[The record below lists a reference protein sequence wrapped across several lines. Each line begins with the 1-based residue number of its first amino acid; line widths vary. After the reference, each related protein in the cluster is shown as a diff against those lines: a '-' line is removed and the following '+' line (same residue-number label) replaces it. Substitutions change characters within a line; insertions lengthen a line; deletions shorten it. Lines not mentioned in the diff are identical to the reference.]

1 LRIHAI
7 PPGIAFLPALA
18 QGIRERLPAP
28 DALARATIL
37 LPTRRSARALRAA
50 FMPAEEGAAL
60 LPRMRALAGLSTEDA
75 DELALPALLELPP
88 AVAPLRRQAV
98 LAEMAMRLPP
108 SRGGP
113 PTPEQ
118 AWGLAG
124 ELATLFDEIALEEA
138 DATLLRQPAR
148 LQAAWLEKLEG
159 LVKGE
164 LAIHWQVTTAFLR
177 GVAEAWQGWLE
188 DRELLDIG
196 LRRVL
201 ALSTQADA
209 WEAAPPPEMVV
220 AAGIGTGGTVP
231 AAARLLRVIAQH
243 LPQGFV
249 VLHAE
254 DAATAELAPDG
265 LDAAPT
271 HPFQGQRRLLRLMAE
286 TRLQFPPWTT
296 IPEAPPRAALL
307 GQALRPAA
315 ALPAWQ
321 SRRPD
326 HWAPALAGLSAA
338 TAPDAE
344 HEARAIALLLREAL
358 EQPGARAAL
367 VTPDR
372 DLARRTMAA
381 LARHGIAAEDSAGQP
396 LSMTEQGAFLR
407 LVAAMVAS
415 DFAPVP
421 LLSVLKHPLCAG
433 GWDRSEWL
441 AATRLLE
448 RAALRGPRPAAGLDG
463 LAQAVPMAAPPQ
475 CLGVVEAL
483 GRALGPFTALPAGI
497 ARPPAALLAELL
509 AAAEA
514 LAATGEAPGGLALYA
529 GDAGEALAEHLAD
542 MQQGF
547 EELPPIAPARFPA
560 LFEAAL
566 AQGVARR
573 PRAHD
578 AHPRVAI
585 LGLLEARLLHFDRVV
600 LGGLDE
606 TVWPVATDPGPW
618 MGRPMRERFG
628 LPAPEARIGRVAAD
642 FLLTACAAP
651 DAVLS
656 RATRRGGAPT
666 VPARWLTRLSTFLR
680 GQRAA
685 TWPEGLALPDNPAP
699 AWAAQLDQP
708 AAAPVPATRPR
719 PAPPRAARPAR
730 VSVTEVATLLADP
743 YAFYARRMLH
753 LAPLDPI
760 DAQIG
765 AAEYGEVVH
774 DAMAQFLRT
783 ISPHAL
789 PGDAAALWDA
799 AATKAM
805 DKAALRPSLRAF
817 WTPRLSRIG
826 AFIREQEAAL
836 RHTTPLARTHQ
847 EVKAEAVISGIT
859 LHGRAD
865 RVDECAAGGVLILD
879 YKTGAL
885 PSNKEVE
892 TGAQPQLPLEALLAA
907 HGAFQGIPASD
918 TRSMAYWKLTGGVPP
933 GEVMQIE
940 EMANLMAQAEEM
952 LDSIAKTLLR
962 GDAPFTAR
970 PHPGRQARGTD
981 YDHLARRAEWQD
993 SP

>member
-1 LRIHAI
+1 MRIHAI
-7 PPGIAFLPALA
+7 PPGVPFLPALA
-18 QGIRERLPAP
+18 AGMRDRLPEP

-50 FMPAEEGAAL
+50 FMPDAEGAAL

-88 AVAPLRRQAV
+88 AVDALRRQAV
-98 LAEMAMRLPP
+98 LTEMAMRLPP

-124 ELATLFDEIALEEA
+124 ELAKLFDEIALEEA
-138 DATLLRQPAR
+138 DMALLRDAR
-148 LQAAWLEKLEG
+148 ALQAAWLARLES
-159 LVKGE
+159 LVEGE
-164 LAIHWQVTTAFLR
+164 LAIHWQVTTQFLR

-209 WEAAPPPEMVV
+209 WEAAPPPDMVV

-231 AAARLLRVIAQH
+231 AAARLLQVIARH

-254 DAATAELAPDG
+254 DAASAELPPDA
-265 LDAAPT
+265 LDASPT
-271 HPFQGQRRLLRLMAE
+271 HPFQGQRRLLRLMGE
-286 TRLQFPPWTT
+286 TRTQFPPWTT
-296 IPEAPPRAALL
+296 TPAAPPRAALL

-326 HWAPALAGLSAA
+326 AWVPALAGLSAA

-344 HEARAIALLLREAL
+344 QEARAIALLLREAL
-358 EQPGARAAL
+358 ETPGARAAL

-372 DLARRTMAA
+372 DLARRAMAA

-396 LSMTEQGAFLR
+396 LSLTEQGAFLR

-421 LLSVLKHPLCAG
+421 LLSVMKHPLCAG
-433 GWDRSEWL
+433 GWNRPEWL
-441 AATRLLE
+441 GATRLLE
-448 RAALRGPRPAAGLDG
+448 RAALRGPRPASGLDG
-463 LAQAVPMAAPPQ
+463 LAQAVPVAAPAL
-475 CLGVVEAL
+475 CLAMVEAL
-483 GRALGPFTALPAGI
+483 RLALGAFTALPAAP
-497 ARPPAALLAELL
+497 ARPPALVLAELL

-514 LAATGEAPGGLALYA
+514 LAATRDTPGGLALYA

-542 MQQGF
+542 MQQAF
-547 EELPPIAPARFPA
+547 SELPPIAPARFPA

-566 AQGVARR
+566 AQGVARS

-585 LGLLEARLLHFDRVV
+585 LGLLEARLLHFDRVI

-685 TWPEGLALPDNPAP
+685 TWPEGLALPENPAP

-708 AAAPVPATRPR
+708 STPPVPADRPR
-719 PAPPRAARPAR
+719 PTPPRAARPTKI
-730 VSVTEVATLLADP
+730 SVTEVATLLADP
-743 YAFYARRMLH
+743 YAFYARRVLE

-774 DAMAQFLRT
+774 DAMAHFLRA
-783 ISPHAL
+783 IGPRAL
-789 PGDAAALWDA
+789 PADAPALWDA
-799 AATKAM
+799 AAAQALE
-805 DKAALRPSLRAF
+805 KAALRPALRAF
-817 WTPRLSRIG
+817 WQPRLARIG
-826 AFIREQEAAL
+826 EFIRAQEAAL
-836 RHTTPLARTHQ
+836 RDALPLARTHQ
-847 EVKAEAVISGIT
+847 EVKAEAQISGIT

-865 RVDECAAGGVLILD
+865 RVDECAGGGLLILD

-885 PSNKEVE
+885 PSATEVK

-907 HGAFQGIPASD
+907 HGGFRDIPAAD
-918 TRSMAYWKLTGGVPP
+918 TRAMAYWKLTGGVPP
-933 GEVMQIE
+933 GDVLELKDIAALV
-940 EMANLMAQAEEM
+940 AQAEEM
-952 LDSIAKTLLR
+952 LDGIAKTLLR

-970 PHPGRQARGTD
+970 PHPGRRARGSD
-981 YDHLARRAEWQD
+981 FDHLARRAEWQD
-993 SP
+993 SQ